1 MCSSPLQS
9 LFIFLLLYP
18 DWFYFIIIIVMD
30 AFSIIVF
37 LPLEVIFVLFLIVSG
52 HLEKVH
58 NP

>member
-9 LFIFLLLYP
+9 LFIFLLLSP

-30 AFSIIVF
+30 AFGIIVF